1 MLPAEECLS
10 RGDRNQPSVSRV
22 TQVTTDSVTGQ
33 TTYEARQ
40 GSKRLELVVGSMA
53 LQVSKGGKPVE
64 SILYKDMAGWQH
76 DAGIRE
82 TPTLFRRLSTP
93 FVNNDA
99 VVDVQ

>member
-1 MLPAEECLS
+1 MLPAEESLS
-10 RGDRNQPSVSRV
+10 CDRNQPSVSRV
-22 TQVTTDSVTGQ
+22 SQVTTDPVTGQ

-82 TPTLFRRLSTP
+82 TLTLFRRLSTP
-93 FVNNDA
+93 FVHNDA

>member
-1 MLPAEECLS
+1 MLPAEECRPEAAES
-10 RGDRNQPSVSRV
+10 NQASCVS
-22 TQVTTDSVTGQ
+22 QVTTDPATGQ

-76 DAGIRE
+76 DAGIRK
-82 TPTLFRRLSTP
+82 TPTLFAACRQLYST
-93 FVNNDA
+93 A
-99 VVDVQ
+99 